1 MPLRK
6 TLCAKLRF
14 NRFSDCVLSEKKPR
28 GMNFLR
34 GFLLNQEMFE
44 GFEKFR
50 NVLCSVF
57 SVPCFVLWV
66 KSLLRNVFE
75 SLRV

>member
-1 MPLRK
+1 
-6 TLCAKLRF
+6 
-14 NRFSDCVLSEKKPR
+14 
-28 GMNFLR
+28 MNFLR

-57 SVPCFVLWV
+57 RVPCFVLWV
-66 KSLLRNVFE
+66 KRLLKSLKSLKVWKVPVYSVFF
-75 SLRV
+75 LTG